1 MKLFDDFEVVKF
13 LEENLIF
20 VTNRGYIYYVY
31 NPKYKQWSKHKN
43 AGNDFIT
50 VNNYQDVG
58 REEVVEAM
66 GGIFPTT
73 EVDFMRLCQPSQL
86 YICDMI
92 DLYKEDYPQYMADSM
107 INNAIYQFLLHSTLC
122 HKSYARIKQLL
133 DNALISHLDNDT
145 VLCQIKDLSL
155 AVVGKDIFRRE
166 IEIINGHDSSSYFW
180 IMPVRVVDYS
190 DSGCFDNV
198 AEMKSVEISIEEDDV
213 ALYLKPFLD
222 QYFDKNIEAN
232 KKRVDHCYC
241 DEDGNTEITYIAHFD
256 WNLTHN
262 YYTFDAINKMIEDIK
277 DTIEALS
284 MGKENRYTAGL
295 RETVTKTIGWLYEA
309 KQAKFSEAYRLA
321 AEETEISAI
330 ADFYRRFIYR
340 MQYMMQVGKEKG
352 FDLISVMGP

>member
-13 LEENLIF
+13 SQENLLF
-20 VTNRGYIYYVY
+20 VTNGGYLYYIYNPEY
-31 NPKYKQWSKHKN
+31 NRWSKHEN
-43 AGNDFIT
+43 AGNDSIT
-50 VNNYQDVG
+50 TNNYCDVSG
-58 REEVVEAM
+58 EELVEAT
-66 GGIFPTT
+66 GGVVPKS
-73 EVDFMRLCQPSQL
+73 EVDFMRLVHPSQL
-86 YICDMI
+86 YIGEMMA
-92 DLYKEDYPQYMADSM
+92 LYREDYPQYMADSS
-107 INNAIYQFLLHSTLC
+107 INDAIYQFLLHSTLY
-122 HKSYARIKQLL
+122 HKSYAKIKQVF
-133 DNALISHLDNDT
+133 DNALISHLDNEAI
-145 VLCQIKDLSL
+145 LCQIKDLSL

-166 IEIINGHDSSSYFW
+166 IEIVDGHDSSSFFW

-190 DSGCFDNV
+190 DTGCFDNV

-222 QYFDKNIEAN
+222 QYFDKDIEAN
-232 KKRVDHCYC
+232 KKRVDHCNC
-241 DEDGNTEITYIAHFD
+241 DEDGNTEIAYIAHFD

-262 YYTFDAINKMIEDIK
+262 YYTFDAINKMIEGIR

-295 RETVTKTIGWLYEA
+295 RETVTNTIGWLYEA
-309 KQAKFSEAYRLA
+309 KQAKFSEADRLA

-340 MQYMMQVGKEKG
+340 MQYMMQVGKENG

>member
-13 LEENLIF
+13 SEENLIF
-20 VTNRGYIYYVY
+20 VTNRGYLYYIY
-31 NPKYKQWSKHKN
+31 NPKYKKWSKHKN

-58 REEVVEAM
+58 KEEIVEAM

-73 EVDFMRLCQPSQL
+73 EVDFMRLCHPSQL
-86 YICDMI
+86 WLGDMVT
-92 DLYKEDYPQYMADSM
+92 LCREDYPQYMSDSV
-107 INNAIYQFLLHSTLC
+107 IYHTIYHFLSRSTIC
-122 HKSYARIKQLL
+122 HKSYAELKKLL
-133 DNALISHLDNDT
+133 DNALISHLDNET

-166 IEIINGHDSSSYFW
+166 IEIINGHYSSSYFW

-213 ALYLKPFLD
+213 AQYLKPFLD
-222 QYFDKNIEAN
+222 QYFDKDIEAN
-232 KKRVDHCYC
+232 KKRVDHCYY
-241 DEDGNTEITYIAHFD
+241 DEDDNMEITYITGFE
-256 WNLTHN
+256 WYLTHN
-262 YYTFDAINKMIEDIK
+262 YYTFDSINKIIEDIG

-284 MGKENRYTAGL
+284 MGKENRYTARL
-295 RETVTKTIGWLYEA
+295 RETITNTIGWLYKA
-309 KQAKFSEAYRLA
+309 KQATFSEADRCA
-321 AEETEISAI
+321 AEETEIRAI
-330 ADFYRRFIYR
+330 IDFYRRFIYK
-340 MQYMMQVGKEKG
+340 MQYMMQVGKENG